1 MSTVLREPPD
11 LDARAGSG
19 IVARRAVIRW
29 GWRLF
34 RREWR
39 QQLLVLGLLTVAV
52 AATIWGASVIT
63 NVQLSNPNYAT
74 YGTAA
79 AQVTLPGTDPRLA
92 ADIAA
97 IQASWGPA
105 DLIENQNVTTGTTQ
119 HVQLRAENPHGHY
132 NSPLLSLVSGTYPAR
147 PGQVALTSQVA
158 TLYGTRAGG
167 TWQAAGASWRVTGI
181 VQDSSNLADEFALV
195 TPGQV
200 THPSQAIMLLGSSP
214 AVQQAISNGN
224 GTLPGI
230 PAATVSAPTGHA
242 GGSSPAILVLVV
254 EAVGL
259 AFIGLVSVAG
269 FSVMAQRRLRALGVL
284 SAIGA
289 TERNLRLVM
298 IAGGL
303 AVGVAGALAGAVLG
317 FAAWFAYVPTLQQAS
332 GHVVDAANLPWWAFA
347 TGAMFAVAT
356 PVLASRRPATTI
368 AQVPVV
374 TALSGRPPAPKP
386 AHRSALPGILV
397 FAVGVACLALTG
409 GVTEAARAGHALFLL
424 AGLVATIAGIFLL
437 APLAIGVLATTAG
450 PRLPV
455 AIRIALRDLVR
466 YRVRSGAALAATTFA
481 VFLAMAICVVASM
494 KFDDPLN
501 WSGPNLSSSQLIVY
515 TYDQN
520 GGMLT
525 QLSDAQVT
533 SLSGPVNTLAASLR
547 AQSVLPLESAG
558 AMLNQAGARAHDTFT
573 GTVYVATP
581 QLLATYGIRASQ
593 IAPGTDIL
601 TMRPGLAGLPRME
614 MSWGG
619 YGECS
624 GTCIAGHERAKP
636 PCTLSND
643 CLVNPAIATVGK
655 LPGGTSE
662 PNTVFT
668 EYAVSKYHLQ
678 PQLYAWL
685 IQAPA
690 PLTATQLNAARQF
703 ALAYKVTVE
712 TKAGGPSLGEITD
725 GGTAL
730 GIVIALGVLAASVG
744 LIRSETARDLRTLTA
759 VGASGATRRMITAAT
774 AAAVGLLGAALGMA
788 AAVIAGLAFAHGSL
802 SAMFGDLPLTDVL
815 ILLAGLP
822 LIAAAGGWLFA
833 GREPPAVARQPIEL
847 WRGPG
852 GKPARAV
859 VGDERPPGSGPGR
872 VVSGRG
878 QPGRTAPALAAFAP
892 ERVGRNHGEP
902 GIPHPQPAL
911 AVGRP
916 VLMPALAA
924 ELAARGQARR

>member
-11 LDARAGSG
+11 LDAGAGSG
-19 IVARRAVIRW
+19 IVARRAVFRW

-52 AATIWGASVIT
+52 AATIWGTSVIT
-63 NVQLSNPNYAT
+63 NAQLANPNYAT
-74 YGTAA
+74 FGTAA
-79 AQVTLPGTDPRLA
+79 AQVTLPGTGPHLA

-97 IQASWGPA
+97 IQDSWGPA
-105 DLIENQNVTTGTTQ
+105 DVIENQKIATGTTQ
-119 HVQLRAENPHGHY
+119 PVQLRAESPHGHY
-132 NSPLLSLVSGTYPAR
+132 NSPLLSLVSGAYPAR

-158 TLYGTRAGG
+158 ALYGAHVGG
-167 TWQAAGASWRVTGI
+167 TWQAAGTTWRVTGI
-181 VQDSSNLADEFALV
+181 VQDPSNLADEFALV
-195 TPGQV
+195 APGQV
-200 THPSQAIMLLGSSP
+200 PHPSQVIMLLGSP
-214 AVQQAISNGN
+214 AVQQAISNGH

-230 PAATVSAPTGHA
+230 PAATVSVPSGHV
-242 GGSSPAILVLVV
+242 GGASPAVLVLAV

-269 FSVMAQRRLRALGVL
+269 FSVMAQRRLRALGML

-303 AVGVAGALAGAVLG
+303 TVGVAGALAGAVLG
-317 FAAWFAYVPTLQQAS
+317 LAAWFAYVPALQRAT

-347 TGAMFAVAT
+347 AGVVFAVAT
-356 PVLASRRPATTI
+356 SVLASRGPAKTI
-368 AQVPVV
+368 AQVPAV
-374 TALSGRPPAPKP
+374 TALSGRPAPPKP
-386 AHRSALPGILV
+386 VHRSALPGVIV
-397 FAVGVACLALTG
+397 FAGGVACLAFTG
-409 GVTEAARAGHALFLL
+409 GAAEAARGNGHALLLL
-424 AGLVATIAGIFLL
+424 AGLIATIAGIFLL
-437 APLAIGVLATTAG
+437 APLAISVLAAGAG

-481 VFLAMAICVVASM
+481 VFLAMAICIVASM

-501 WSGPNLSSSQLIVY
+501 WSGPNLSSSQLIAY
-515 TYDQN
+515 TYYQN
-520 GGMLT
+520 GGT
-525 QLSDAQVT
+525 RTPPLSNAQAA
-533 SLSGPVNTLAASLR
+533 SLSGRVNTLAASLH
-547 AQSVLPLESAG
+547 AQSVLPLETAG
-558 AMLNQAGARAHDTFT
+558 SQPEIAGLSQVGAQAHDNFT

-581 QLLATYGIRASQ
+581 QLLATYGIKASQ

-619 YGECS
+619 HGGCS
-624 GTCIAGHERAKP
+624 GTCIAGHESATP

-643 CLVNPAIATVGK
+643 CLANPVMQTVSN

-662 PNTVFT
+662 PNTVIT

-678 PQLYAWL
+678 TQLYAWL

-712 TKAGGPSLGEITD
+712 TKAGGPSPGEIAD

-774 AAAVGLLGAALGMA
+774 AAAVGLLGAVLGMA
-788 AAVIAGLAFAHGSL
+788 AALVAGLAFAHGSL
-802 SAMFGDLPLTDVL
+802 SAMFGDLPLSDVL

-833 GREPPAVARQPIEL
+833 GREPPAVARQPIE
-847 WRGPG
+847 
-852 GKPARAV
+852 
-859 VGDERPPGSGPGR
+859 
-872 VVSGRG
+872 
-878 QPGRTAPALAAFAP
+878 
-892 ERVGRNHGEP
+892 
-902 GIPHPQPAL
+902 
-911 AVGRP
+911 
-916 VLMPALAA
+916 
-924 ELAARGQARR
+924 